1 MVDEAHAWRAS
12 LWAARRLGSAG
23 AVAVESAAT
32 NAVTDTQRVPLAVRR
47 EAAEVLAAAGSPS
60 AIATLTKVVS
70 ESDREIRAV
79 ASQAVAQRQPSAAA
93 TAVRAIGAR
102 ADATTIAPLAL
113 AAWPELAK
121 DMIGEPSTR
130 WWALAVSLTGK
141 RIAELLAIATA
152 RGEDP
157 ARLAAIAALGRAGGE
172 QAKGTLERLHKDE
185 AEPDAVK
192 LAAWKAL
199 KRLLRA
205 EAKTYAEGQDKG
217 KRGSGGGGGRGGDD
231 DGDGGE
237 GKVDEDEGGDDD
249 GDGGD
254 DEGGGDEV
262 GDDDDDD
269 DDDGANDWSDVMD
282 DDDEEDDDE

>member
-1 MVDEAHAWRAS
+1 M
-12 LWAARRLGSAG
+12 
-23 AVAVESAAT
+23 
-32 NAVTDTQRVPLAVRR
+32 PLAVRR

-60 AIATLTKVVS
+60 AVATLTKVVAD
-70 ESDREIRAV
+70 SDREIRAV
-79 ASQAVAQRQPSAAA
+79 ASLAVAQRQPAAA
-93 TAVRAIGAR
+93 ASAVRAIGAR

-141 RIAELLAIATA
+141 RMAELIAIATA

-157 ARLAAIAALGRAGGE
+157 ARLAALAALGRAGGE
-172 QAKGTLERLHKDE
+172 EAKGTLERLHKDA
-185 AEPDAVK
+185 AEPEAVK

-205 EAKTYAEGQDKG
+205 EAKTYTEGQDKG
-217 KRGSGGGGGRGGDD
+217 KRGSGRGGGGRGD
-231 DGDGGE
+231 DGEGGE
-237 GKVDEDEGGDDD
+237 EEVDEDEGGDDD
-249 GDGGD
+249 GGDGGD
-254 DEGGGDEV
+254 DDDGGSDDDGGDED
-262 GDDDDDD
+262 GGGGDDDDD

-282 DDDEEDDDE
+282 DGDDDEEDDDE